1 MIKNYPYDM
10 MASGSVP
17 EGTAICERAQ
27 LRCFHSQQARK
38 AILSQ
43 VLRPVASSRSVAVGA
58 GAQAEVQARAR
69 APGTAVWRLSE
80 GRGSGDPKGAA
91 GRLDF
96 VLQARPRCAFCIGPS
111 VSPSHGLDSMGLLS
125 LRGREVI

>member
-1 MIKNYPYDM
+1 MG
-10 MASGSVP
+10 SGSVP
-17 EGTAICERAQ
+17 EGIAICERAQ

-43 VLRPVASSRSVAVGA
+43 GLPPVASSRSVAVGA

-80 GRGSGDPKGAA
+80 GRGSGDPKGAV

-96 VLQARPRCAFCIGPS
+96 VLQARPAVRSALGRLFRRHM
-111 VSPSHGLDSMGLLS
+111 VKNSMGLLS
-125 LRGREVI
+125 LRGRAVM